1 MGHIISRGPTMC
13 LSVFR
18 EAKHVPPCWPSRH
31 GISSPVPGGTLCGL
45 LAVIRPR
52 RAVVMANTGAAEPD
66 VFRRVQYKGRSPP
79 YASIRGRADSSSL
92 LVTPPL
98 VGGVTVYVVGNAGGA
113 RGPPLSGCGC

>member
-18 EAKHVPPCWPSRH
+18 EAKHVPSCWPSRH
-31 GISSPVPGGTLCGL
+31 GTSSPVPGGTLWE
-45 LAVIRPR
+45 LASFSKINRPSR
-52 RAVVMANTGAAEPD
+52 TEIATNAGAGGTG
-66 VFRRVQYKGRSPP
+66 VSRQVQYKGRSPP

-98 VGGVTVYVVGNAGGA
+98 VGG
-113 RGPPLSGCGC
+113 